1 MEFIV
6 GFLVVLGIIGLIVSG
21 LIYLF
26 TRLRAGEPIRVPLR
40 LVLRVYIYA
49 VIVAGLVLFSIGG
62 LGNLLQ
68 AGFGAAFDKEFS
80 YRPVFIKA
88 PPPPVRVF
96 ERERTAEGE
105 VVTVFGDGGVTL
117 ELTPEEFEER
127 EEKQRQEQ
135 EEARLKGLD
144 RAMDEGLINGV
155 SLTLIGALIWGVHMV
170 GRRRLENLEE
180 RESPLNRVYLIVV
193 VVIFAVIAIVALA
206 QGVPET
212 TRYLL
217 LEQLDEFG
225 HRSNTP
231 GEPMAVAIV
240 ALPIWI
246 IYLMGTVRAM
256 RRG

>member
-6 GFLVVLGIIGLIVSG
+6 GFLVVLGGLALIVVG
-21 LIYLF
+21 VIYLF

-68 AGFGAAFDKEFS
+68 AGFGAAFEKEFS
-80 YRPVFIKA
+80 YRPVFVG
-88 PPPPVRVF
+88 PQPSSVRVI
-96 ERERTAEGE
+96 ERAERGGA
-105 VVTVFGDGGVTL
+105 VTVIEDGGVTS
-117 ELTPEEFEER
+117 ELTPEEFKER
-127 EEKQRQEQ
+127 EERLKQEQ
-135 EEARLKGLD
+135 EEARLEGLD

-170 GRRRLENLEE
+170 GRRRLENAEE
-180 RESPLNRVYLIVV
+180 RESPLNRLYLIVV

-206 QGVPET
+206 KGVPET

-217 LEQLDEFG
+217 LEPLGEFA

-231 GEPMAVAIV
+231 GEPLAVAIM